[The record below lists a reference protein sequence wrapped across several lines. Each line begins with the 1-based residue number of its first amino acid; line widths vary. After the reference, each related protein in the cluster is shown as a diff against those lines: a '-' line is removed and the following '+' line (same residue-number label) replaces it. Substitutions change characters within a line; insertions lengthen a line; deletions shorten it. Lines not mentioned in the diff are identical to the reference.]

1 MSTPADRTTAPTAGA
16 PAGAELAVD
25 VDIDSVA
32 DANDLR
38 DTAVDDTA
46 VDDTAGGRTELP
58 WEADPADVAEQDAA
72 VPYDD
77 EER

>member
-1 MSTPADRTTAPTAGA
+1 MSTSAGSTARPNVRAA
-16 PAGAELAVD
+16 AELARD
-25 VDIDSVA
+25 VDTAAVA

-38 DTAVDDTA
+38 DTSIIDDPA
-46 VDDTAGGRTELP
+46 AGRFELP
-58 WEADPADVAEQDAA
+58 LEADPADVADQDAV

>member
-1 MSTPADRTTAPTAGA
+1 MSTSADLPEA
-16 PAGAELAVD
+16 AVPSDFD
-25 VDIDSVA
+25 VSEVA

-38 DTAVDDTA
+38 DTAGDPDDA
-46 VDDTAGGRTELP
+46 RGRTELP
-58 WEADPADVAEQDAA
+58 LEADPADVAEQDAA

>member
-1 MSTPADRTTAPTAGA
+1 MSTPASADRSRAAT
-16 PAGAELAVD
+16 ELDLD
-25 VDIDSVA
+25 VEANDVV

-38 DTAVDDTA
+38 DTGGDSADPGDTSRE
-46 VDDTAGGRTELP
+46 RTELP
-58 WEADPADVAEQDAA
+58 LEADPADVVEQDAS